1 MQKIWNFVVH
11 NCIVIFFTLNQ
22 ITESLKTQ
30 VTNYMNKEV
39 TPNPKTQTVEK
50 IGILKILHNKTLN
63 TKFILNPTPFTL
75 TLNQNFQP

>member
-1 MQKIWNFVVH
+1 
-11 NCIVIFFTLNQ
+11 
-22 ITESLKTQ
+22 
-30 VTNYMNKEV
+30 MNKEV